1 MFEGL
6 ERISSTSDWVTI
18 FFLVV
23 LVLIAVLNFNFTE
36 RFSKLFS
43 LVYSDKYYTD
53 FIKTRPLNFN
63 IFHLI
68 FFFVILFNIS
78 MLIFFVFKAYEPSF
92 YENELNFFL
101 KINLAVLAYV
111 GIRYPTG
118 RLVAGMFNLS
128 EEQSYFTFLKMSNLC
143 LISVL
148 IYPLLILSN
157 YSAGLFHKF
166 LITFTIASALAITLF
181 RYFIVIKNEKL
192 GFNNL
197 FYLFLYLCALELS
210 PLIVVYKLFVD

>member
-6 ERISSTSDWVTI
+6 ERISSTSDWVTLL
-18 FFLVV
+18 FL
-23 LVLIAVLNFNFTE
+23 LVLTLLAVLQFNFTE
-36 RFSKLFS
+36 RFNKLFT

-68 FFFVILFNIS
+68 FFFVVLFNIS
-78 MLIFFVFKAYEPSF
+78 ILLFFVFKAYRPEFYDQELSF
-92 YENELNFFL
+92 FI
-101 KINLAVLAYV
+101 KICIAVATYFVLRYALGRFIA
-111 GIRYPTG
+111 GI
-118 RLVAGMFNLS
+118 FNLS
-128 EEQSYFTFLKMSNLC
+128 EEQSYFTFLKISNLI
-143 LISVL
+143 LLSVL
-148 IYPLLILSN
+148 ILPLLILSN
-157 YSAGLFHKF
+157 YSAGAIHKF
-166 LITFTIASALAITLF
+166 LITFTLTVSLAIALF
-181 RYFIVIKNEKL
+181 RYFVVIKNEKL

>member
-6 ERISSTSDWVTI
+6 ERITSTSDWVTI

-23 LVLIAVLNFNFTE
+23 LTLISILQFNFNE

-43 LVYSDKYYTD
+43 LIYSDKYYTD

-68 FFFVILFNIS
+68 FFFVVLFNIS
-78 MLIFFVFKAYEPSF
+78 MLLFFVFKTYKPSIYHSELSF
-92 YENELNFFL
+92 YL
-101 KINLAVLAYV
+101 KINIAVFTFFALRYLAGRMIA
-111 GIRYPTG
+111 GI
-118 RLVAGMFNLS
+118 FNLS

-148 IYPLLILSN
+148 ILPLLILSN
-157 YSAGLFHKF
+157 YSSGFFHKF
-166 LITFTIASALAITLF
+166 LINFTVVASVGITLF
-181 RYFIVIKNEKL
+181 RYFVVIKNEKL

>member
-1 MFEGL
+1 MFEAL
-6 ERISSTSDWVTI
+6 ERISTSADWITV

-23 LVLIAVLNFNFTE
+23 LILISVLQFNFNE

-43 LVYSDKYYTD
+43 LIYSDKYYTD

-63 IFHLI
+63 IFHSI
-68 FFFVILFNIS
+68 FFFVVLFNIS
-78 MLIFFVFKAYEPSF
+78 MLLFFVFRTYKASF
-92 YENELNFFL
+92 YDGDLSFFIKLNMAVFSFFSL
-101 KINLAVLAYV
+101 RYLIGRMIA
-111 GIRYPTG
+111 GI
-118 RLVAGMFNLS
+118 FNLS

-143 LISVL
+143 LLSVL
-148 IYPLLILSN
+148 IFPFLILTN
-157 YSAGLFHKF
+157 YTTGLFHKF
-166 LITFTIASALAITLF
+166 LISFTLIASVTMTLF
-181 RYFIVIKNEKL
+181 RYFVVIKNEKL

>member
-6 ERISSTSDWVTI
+6 ERIATSSDWATI

-23 LVLIAVLNFNFTE
+23 LTLISVLQFNFNE
-36 RFSKLFS
+36 RFTKLFT
-43 LVYSDKYYTD
+43 LIYSDKYYTD

-63 IFHLI
+63 LFHVIFLFI
-68 FFFVILFNIS
+68 ILFNIS
-78 MLIFFVFKAYEPSF
+78 MLLFFAFKAFKPEFFESDLSF
-92 YENELNFFL
+92 YL
-101 KINLAVLAYV
+101 KINLAVFAYF
-111 GIRYPTG
+111 GLRYLLG
-118 RLVAGMFNLS
+118 RTIAGAFNLT

-148 IYPLLILSN
+148 IFPLLILSN
-157 YSAGLFHKF
+157 YSTGGFHKF
-166 LITFTIASALAITLF
+166 LISFTLLAAAALTLF
-181 RYFIVIKNEKL
+181 RYFVVIKNEKL

>member
-6 ERISSTSDWVTI
+6 ERISSTSDWITLL
-18 FFLVV
+18 FL
-23 LVLIAVLNFNFTE
+23 LVLTLLAVLQFNFTE
-36 RFSKLFS
+36 RFNKLFS

-68 FFFVILFNIS
+68 FFFVVLFNIS
-78 MLIFFVFKAYEPSF
+78 TLVFFVFKTYRPSF
-92 YENELNFFL
+92 YEHEFPFFI
-101 KINLAVLAYV
+101 KINVAVLTYFLLRYAAGRFIA
-111 GIRYPTG
+111 GI
-118 RLVAGMFNLS
+118 FNLS
-128 EEQSYFTFLKMSNLC
+128 EEQSYFTFLKISNLS
-143 LISVL
+143 LLSVL
-148 IYPLLILSN
+148 IFPLLILSN
-157 YSAGLFHKF
+157 YSVGAFHKF
-166 LITFTIASALAITLF
+166 LITFTLTATLAIALF
-181 RYFIVIKNEKL
+181 RYFVLIKNEKL

>member
-18 FFLVV
+18 FFVVV
-23 LVLIAVLNFNFTE
+23 LVLISILQFNFNE

-43 LVYSDKYYTD
+43 LIYSDKYYTD

-63 IFHLI
+63 IFHSI
-68 FFFVILFNIS
+68 FFFIVVFNIS
-78 MLIFFVFKAYEPSF
+78 MLLFFVFKAYKPTFYDSELSF
-92 YENELNFFL
+92 YL
-101 KINLAVLAYV
+101 KINLAVFSFFALRYLLGRMIA
-111 GIRYPTG
+111 GI
-118 RLVAGMFNLS
+118 FDLS

-143 LISVL
+143 LISILVF
-148 IYPLLILSN
+148 PLLILSN
-157 YSAGLFHKF
+157 YSTGLFHKF
-166 LITFTIASALAITLF
+166 LISFTVTAAVAVTLF
-181 RYFIVIKNEKL
+181 RYFVVIKNEKL

>member
-6 ERISSTSDWVTI
+6 ERISSTSDWVTV
-18 FFLVV
+18 FFMVV
-23 LVLIAVLNFNFTE
+23 LVLIAVLQYNFTE

-43 LVYSDKYYTD
+43 LIYSDKYYTD
-53 FIKTRPLNFN
+53 FIKTRPLIFN
-63 IFHLI
+63 TFHLI
-68 FFFVILFNIS
+68 FFFVFLFNIS
-78 MLIFFVFKAYEPSF
+78 MLLFFVFKTYKPAF
-92 YENELNFFL
+92 YDSELGFFL
-101 KINLAVLAYV
+101 KIILAVLTFFSLRYLLGRMIA
-111 GIRYPTG
+111 GI
-118 RLVAGMFNLS
+118 FNLS
-128 EEQSYFTFLKMSNLC
+128 EEQSYFTFLKISNLY

-157 YSAGLFHKF
+157 FTTGVFHKF
-166 LITFTIASALAITLF
+166 LITFTVTASLAVTLF
-181 RYFIVIKNEKL
+181 RYFVVIKNEKL

>member
-6 ERISSTSDWVTI
+6 ERISSTSDWVTV
-18 FFLVV
+18 FFMVV
-23 LVLIAVLNFNFTE
+23 LVLIAVLQYNFTE

-43 LVYSDKYYTD
+43 LIYSDKYYTD
-53 FIKTRPLNFN
+53 FIKTRPLIFN
-63 IFHLI
+63 TFHLI
-68 FFFVILFNIS
+68 FFFVFLFNIS
-78 MLIFFVFKAYEPSF
+78 MLLFFVFKAYKPAF
-92 YENELNFFL
+92 YDSELGFFL
-101 KINLAVLAYV
+101 KIILAVLTFFSLRYLLGRMIA
-111 GIRYPTG
+111 GI
-118 RLVAGMFNLS
+118 FNLS
-128 EEQSYFTFLKMSNLC
+128 EEQSYFTFLKISNLY

-157 YSAGLFHKF
+157 FTTGVFHKF
-166 LITFTIASALAITLF
+166 LITFTVTASLAVTLF
-181 RYFIVIKNEKL
+181 RYFVVIKNEKL

>member
-6 ERISSTSDWVTI
+6 QRITSTSDWVTI
-18 FFLVV
+18 FFLLV
-23 LVLIAVLNFNFTE
+23 LVLLAILQYNFSE

-78 MLIFFVFKAYEPSF
+78 LLIFFLFKAYDPSI
-92 YENELNFFL
+92 YENELSFFL
-101 KINLAVLAYV
+101 KINLTVILYLSLRYFL
-111 GIRYPTG
+111 GIIMANIFDLT
-118 RLVAGMFNLS
+118 
-128 EEQSYFTFLKMSNLC
+128 EEQSYFTFLKMSNIC

-148 IYPLLILSN
+148 IFPLLVLSN
-157 YSAGLFHKF
+157 YTTGSFHKF
-166 LITFTIASALAITLF
+166 LITFTLAISLGVTLF
-181 RYFIVIKNEKL
+181 RYFVLIKNEKL

-210 PLIVVYKLFVD
+210 PFIVVYKAFVD

>member
-6 ERISSTSDWVTI
+6 ERISSTSDWVTV
-18 FFLVV
+18 FFV
-23 LVLIAVLNFNFTE
+23 LVLILIAVIQFNFTD

-78 MLIFFVFKAYEPSF
+78 MLIFFVFRTYKPSF
-92 YENELNFFL
+92 YDNELNFFL
-101 KINLAVLAYV
+101 IINAAVITYV
-111 GIRYPTG
+111 AVRYMTG
-118 RLVAGMFNLS
+118 RLIAGMFNLS
-128 EEQSYFTFLKMSNLC
+128 EEQSYFTFLKISNLC
-143 LISVL
+143 LISIL
-148 IYPLLILSN
+148 IFPLLILSN

-166 LITFTIASALAITLF
+166 LITFTVTAALAITLF
-181 RYFIVIKNEKL
+181 RYFVVIKNEKL

>member
-78 MLIFFVFKAYEPSF
+78 MLIFFVFKAYDPSF

-111 GIRYPTG
+111 GIRYLTG